1 MKTIEIK
8 RKSFVNHAIKYPVID
23 DKMPYPNAID
33 IIKIAP
39 WLDDISRLYYAGT
52 ASIKGN
58 NDDKH
63 IPKVSVVNEQ
73 ANPGKPMAINEIP
86 IIVEKQSE

>member
-1 MKTIEIK
+1 MK
-8 RKSFVNHAIKYPVID
+8 RKSLLNHAIKYPVID
-23 DKMPYPNAID
+23 DKIPYPKAID

-63 IPKVSVVNEQ
+63 IPKVTVVNVH

-86 IIVEKQSE
+86 IIVERQRE